1 MSLTSEENKRMLW
14 QLFDGHPLKNT
25 DIDTFQSRFI
35 DAISRVDGS
44 RAGYASLVDQNKEV
58 VRELSRHGQGTYG
71 SPPTYS
77 AAPHAPQ
84 TWSYSTNRGAAA
96 PPGRTRMPPSA
107 SRYPDPTY
115 ANQTTYATPS
125 APRHANQSHALHGHP
140 GLSIPPQQ
148 TRRDPQSHAAGL
160 ASLHDSEAKFDA
172 RLEKHQQDFSRMI
185 HQERPPEMDFK
196 ATAPQ
201 PAARNVDMTLH
212 ERASELHR
220 IMVGY
225 DKGSAA
231 NWLKEGNKPA
241 SEGIKIHQRS
251 NVVLGPMDV
260 AAPKQKRVTFYG
272 DPEAR
277 VHRPH
282 PVSAAPAVPVR
293 APSAPA
299 APSHDP
305 LLSKLK
311 KQDRPTPDAP
321 VLAILAALTK
331 NQEQIIEKLGDIS
344 TLLRA
349 STQKEDSAKGSP
361 EAVQEDT
368 AQAKRASGRARKRTT
383 CKRTTRKRTTCKRTT
398 CKRTMQRAMNRWSTR
413 FIARKKM

>member
-58 VRELSRHGQGTYG
+58 VRELSRYGPGAYG

-77 AAPHAPQ
+77 TPPDVPQ
-84 TWSYSTNRGAAA
+84 AWPYPTNRGAAA
-96 PPGRTRMPPSA
+96 PPPRRTRPPSA
-107 SRYPDPTY
+107 PRYSDPTY
-115 ANQTTYATPS
+115 ENPPAYATPS
-125 APRHANQSHALHGHP
+125 APRHASQSHAFHARP
-140 GLSIPPQQ
+140 RLSMPPQQ
-148 TRRDPQSHAAGL
+148 TRHDPLSHPAGFTSLRDPAT
-160 ASLHDSEAKFDA
+160 KFDA
-172 RLEKHQQDFSRMI
+172 LLEKHQQDFSRMI

-201 PAARNVDMTLH
+201 PASRNVDMTLH
-212 ERASELHR
+212 ERASELNR
-220 IMVGY
+220 IMGGY
-225 DKGSAA
+225 DKDSAA
-231 NWLKEGNKPA
+231 SWLKEGNKP
-241 SEGIKIHQRS
+241 SSDGIKIHQRS

-277 VHRPH
+277 AHRPH
-282 PVSAAPAVPVR
+282 PMSAAHAMPVR

-311 KQDRPTPDAP
+311 KQDRPAPDAP

-349 STQKEDSAKGSP
+349 STQKEDSTEGSP
-361 EAVQEDT
+361 EAVQEDA
-368 AQAKRASGRARKRTT
+368 AQASSAQADETQADSVQADDATSNE
-383 CKRTTRKRTTCKRTT
+383 
-398 CKRTMQRAMNRWSTR
+398 QVINPVHSTKEDVKSSET
-413 FIARKKM
+413 AAVEA